1 LSEGVNIPNLRQGI
15 IMHAYGNERKS
26 AQRIG
31 RLLRLNPDDTAV
43 VHILC
48 YRNTMDEQW
57 VKQALEG
64 FDQTKIT
71 YKTFNVQY

>member
-1 LSEGVNIPNLRQGI
+1 MPR
-15 IMHAYGNERKS
+15 
-26 AQRIG
+26 G

-64 FDQTKIT
+64 FDETKIT